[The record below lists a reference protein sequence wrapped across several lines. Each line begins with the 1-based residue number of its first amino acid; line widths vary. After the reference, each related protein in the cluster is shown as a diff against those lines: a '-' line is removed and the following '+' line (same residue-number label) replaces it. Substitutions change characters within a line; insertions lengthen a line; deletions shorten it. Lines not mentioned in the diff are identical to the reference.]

1 MAGLNSN
8 NDVNRGVQLVYTSE
22 AVNGVTYTVNLI
34 SYCGIPTSPSDQVV
48 GNTYTIGSGIDGCP
62 KLDLTT
68 LWDFF
73 GRNTLAFFIT
83 TEVLGI
89 ILMVLGVYLYRVTLL
104 VLGLLAAFFV
114 LIMVESIVVFQPGV
128 PIELTTSVIVITIVT
143 SVLAGYVTLYFP
155 RVGLFVM
162 GMWVGFFLSFIL
174 NNIALYHIVSNPP
187 ALPLMITMGILGIGM
202 GVLSLFIKKTFVIVS
217 TCNQLFKSA
226 FIGAYASIRAL
237 SWFLGKYPN

>member
-1 MAGLNSN
+1 MQGTAVLVLNSSFCVPFMN
-8 NDVNRGVQLVYTSE
+8 WPMQGLRNLSDINSGVELTYVSE
-22 AVNGVTYTVNLI
+22 MVGGNIYTVNLV
-34 SYCGIPTSPSDQVV
+34 SYCGNSQP
-48 GNTYTIGSGIDGCP
+48 NTVNGGVYTITSGMDGCP
-62 KLDLTT
+62 KIDLTT

-89 ILMVLGVYLYRVTLL
+89 ILMVLGVYLYRVTLML
-104 VLGLLAAFFV
+104 LGMLAAFFV
-114 LIMVESIVVFQPGV
+114 LVMVESTVIFQPGV
-128 PIELTTSVIVITIVT
+128 PSELTSSVTVITVVT
-143 SVLAGYVTLYFP
+143 SVLAGYVALYFP

-162 GMWVGFFLSFIL
+162 GMWAGFFLSFIL

-217 TCNQLFKSA
+217 TCKH
-226 FIGAYASIRAL
+226 
-237 SWFLGKYPN
+237 